1 MLLLF
6 IVYSN
11 AVDDEM
17 VEIIK
22 ENSSGY
28 SKFTDVQ
35 GEGNKEPHLGTH
47 IWPDI
52 NNCIMAA
59 VQNNKK
65 SNIEKAVKDLKKKF
79 PSIGINIFVN
89 QLKEMI

>member
-1 MLLLF
+1 MLLVF
-6 IVYSN
+6 ITYSN

-28 SKFTDVQ
+28 TKFTNVY
-35 GEGNKEPHLGTH
+35 GEGNKDPHLGTH

-59 VQNNKK
+59 IENSKK
-65 SNIEKAVKDLKKKF
+65 TIIAEDIKELKAKF
-79 PSIGINIFVN
+79 PSVGINIFVT

>member
-6 IVYSN
+6 ITYSN

-22 ENSSGY
+22 EHSRGY
-28 SKFTDVQ
+28 SKFVNIQ
-35 GEGNKEPHLGTH
+35 GEGNKDPHLGTH

-52 NNCIMAA
+52 NNCIMTA
-59 VQNNKK
+59 VENNKK
-65 SNIEKAVKDLKKKF
+65 NEIAADIKSLKEKF
-79 PSIGINIFVN
+79 PSVGVNIFVT